1 MAENQGYLVVLVTT
15 ADAEFGR
22 VLARTLVE
30 EGLAACVQVIPGGTA
45 FFRWEGRVQTEQ
57 QTQLLV
63 KTRAEVWPGLRERI
77 IGLHSDDVPE
87 VLALPVR
94 DGNPAYLRW
103 IDEVVPLPAAGLKM
117 A

>member
-22 VLARTLVE
+22 ILARTLVE
-30 EGLAACVQVIPGGTA
+30 EGLAACAQVIPSGMA
-45 FFRWEGRVQTEQ
+45 FYRWEGRVQAEQ
-57 QTQLLV
+57 QTQLLI

-77 IGLHSDDVPE
+77 IGLHSEEVPE
-87 VLALPVR
+87 VLAMPVR

-103 IDEVVPLPAAGLKM
+103 FDDVVPLPAGGMM
-117 A
+117 AA